1 MKPLNG
7 NWKIIETE
15 LWGQDFVDLIE
26 PGRVSFE
33 GHEDGRI
40 IFGAVNIELDCR
52 YKTVHKRPFVE
63 FTFQGVNDVDPVC
76 GRGHAVLKSDTMM
89 EGQLYFHYGDESWFI
104 ARKMD

>member
-15 LWGQDFVDLIE
+15 LWGQVFVDLIE

-63 FTFQGVNDVDPVC
+63 FTFQGVNDGPGPC
-76 GRGHAVLKSDTMM
+76 GFKIRHHDGRAAVFSL
-89 EGQLYFHYGDESWFI
+89 W
-104 ARKMD
+104 